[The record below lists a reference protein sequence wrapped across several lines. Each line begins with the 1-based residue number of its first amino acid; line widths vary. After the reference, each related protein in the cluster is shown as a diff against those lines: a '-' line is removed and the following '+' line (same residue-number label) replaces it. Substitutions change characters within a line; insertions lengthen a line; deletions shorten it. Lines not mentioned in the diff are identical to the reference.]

1 MACSAIPMI
10 ILAKIF
16 KKSSKSLSFVM
27 GLFSRNPRYKFL
39 KFFQNLYIILTLK
52 NIDKFIF
59 LSEGEFK
66 YAITNY
72 PKFNKKFHHL
82 PFAVDLE
89 MWNPN
94 NISKHDEILFV
105 GNDGN
110 RDFALAESV
119 SKNLSHLKFNF
130 VSEEISKDNLS
141 FNSQIFAGSWGN
153 PKLSDTQL
161 KNLYQK
167 AKITIIPLKES
178 LQPSVQ
184 SVALQSIACGTPV
197 LITKTGGF
205 WDNKNFKDK
214 DNIFFAMK
222 NDSAYWVESIKSIL
236 NLEVETIDKVI
247 ANGIE
252 TVKKNYNLNDFSKMI
267 EKILKE

>member
-1 MACSAIPMI
+1 M
-10 ILAKIF
+10 
-16 KKSSKSLSFVM
+16 
-27 GLFSRNPRYKFL
+27 
-39 KFFQNLYIILTLK
+39 TLK

-66 YAITNY
+66 YTITNY
-72 PKFNKKFHHL
+72 PKFNKKIPP

-141 FNSQIFAGSWGN
+141 SNS
-153 PKLSDTQL
+153 
-161 KNLYQK
+161 
-167 AKITIIPLKES
+167 
-178 LQPSVQ
+178 
-184 SVALQSIACGTPV
+184 
-197 LITKTGGF
+197 
-205 WDNKNFKDK
+205 NFCWELGKP
-214 DNIFFAMK
+214 
-222 NDSAYWVESIKSIL
+222 
-236 NLEVETIDKVI
+236 
-247 ANGIE
+247 
-252 TVKKNYNLNDFSKMI
+252 
-267 EKILKE
+267 